1 MTTFTGTS
9 GDDTLKGAKTD
20 DIFHLEQG
28 GDDFV
33 QGKGG
38 SDVFFMG
45 GALTGADS
53 LDGGGGFNTV
63 VLDGDY
69 SGGLTFTATTITNI
83 DVLELTGGHSYSLS
97 GLSDANGL
105 VSIDAHD
112 LGVDDQLTL
121 DASALVSRGIHVTGG
136 QGADTLTG
144 GAGSDTFDG
153 LGGKNVIDGGGGAD
167 FIHLSGKS
175 EKVHGGDGDDLISI
189 LKINGATTKDKIDG
203 GLGVDGVSYGQDT
216 TASDQHATLVMRDST
231 LTGIEQLY
239 LQGHLD
245 VTMADGNVAPG
256 QVLMVDATGSQ
267 TLNFDGSLETD
278 GAFYIEGGTFGLNTL
293 TGGAGND
300 IIIGGTDD
308 DLLGGGAG
316 DDVISGRG
324 GGDTITGGLGQDLMS
339 GSGREN
345 SIDTFIFQSLAE
357 STAEGADRI
366 DLLSD
371 SHDWVDVSAI
381 DADTTI
387 GGNQSFHLVD
397 HLGGHSGEM
406 AVVYDAA
413 HDVTS
418 FEADVNGDG
427 LADMV
432 IQATGD
438 HTGFTHFV
446 L

>member
-1 MTTFTGTS
+1 MATIDGTS
-9 GDDTLKGAKTD
+9 GDDTLAGAKTD
-20 DIFHLEQG
+20 DVFHLEQG
-28 GDDFV
+28 GDDFA

-45 GALTGADS
+45 AALTGADS

-69 SGGLTFTATTITNI
+69 SGGLTFAATTITNI
-83 DVLELTGGHSYSLS
+83 NVLELTGGHSYSLS

-105 VSIDAHD
+105 VSIDAHG
-112 LGVDDQLTL
+112 LGVHDQLTL
-121 DASALVSRGIHVTGG
+121 DASGLASRGVHVTGG
-136 QGADTLTG
+136 AGADTLTG
-144 GAGSDTFDG
+144 GAGADTLDG
-153 LGGKNVIDGGGGAD
+153 QLGRNVIDGGGGQD
-167 FIHLSGKS
+167 FIHLWGKA
-175 EKVHGGDGDDLISI
+175 EKVHGGDGDDVISVMS
-189 LKINGATTKDKIDG
+189 INGGTAKDKIYG
-203 GLGVDGVSYGQDT
+203 GLGVDSVSFGIDT
-216 TASDQHATLVMRDST
+216 TASDQHATVMLRDST
-231 LTGIEQLY
+231 LNGIEQLY

-245 VTMADGNVAPG
+245 VVMADGNVAPG
-256 QVLMVDATGSQ
+256 QTLMVDATGSQ

-278 GAFYIEGGTFGLNTL
+278 GGFHIEGGTFGLNTL
-293 TGGAGND
+293 TGGAGDD
-300 IIIGGTDD
+300 IVIGGTDD
-308 DLLGGGAG
+308 DLLSGGAG

-324 GGDTITGGLGQDLMS
+324 GGDTIIGGLGQDLMS

-345 SIDTFIFQSLAE
+345 SIDTFVFQSLAD
-357 STAEGADRI
+357 STAGQADRI

-387 GGNQSFHLVD
+387 GGNQSFHMVD
-397 HLGGHSGEM
+397 HLGGHSGEL
-406 AVVYDAA
+406 AVVFDAT
-413 HDVTS
+413 HDTTS